1 MSAAAKTVTAANPAT
16 VAAASGTGL
25 APGIAAAVADPARI
39 TTRAIDRVA
48 YASDASHFLLTPSAV
63 VTAADTAEVAAILRA
78 ASAAGAPVTFRSG
91 GTSLSGQASTDG
103 ILVDTRKSFRRIDVL
118 DGGTRVRAQPGATVR
133 AVNAKLARHGH
144 RLGPDP
150 ASEVA
155 CTIGG
160 VVANNS
166 SGMACGIVENTYRT
180 LESMIFVLASGTIVD
195 TADPGANA
203 HLRDAEPELFDG
215 LERLRRRVLS
225 DPESVATIR
234 RQFSMKNTMGYAV
247 NAFLD
252 FETPVDMLAHL
263 IIGSEG
269 TLAFVA
275 EATYVTV
282 PLKSKIA
289 TTLAVFPTL
298 DDAAR
303 ALPALVETRATTLE
317 LMDAAS
323 LRVGQNL
330 ADAPPQILGFEVGA
344 EAALLIEYQ
353 AEEQDALD
361 ELVRPG
367 ARLLA
372 QLALRSPA
380 VLSQDAAQRALAW
393 KLRKGLYTSVAG
405 ARPSGTT
412 ALLEDIVVPVPSLAP
427 TCESLQE
434 LFAQYG
440 YGDSVIFG
448 HAKDGNIHFMLTD
461 RFEGDA
467 AMGRFTGFTEAMVDL
482 VLGAGGNLKAEHG
495 TGRVMAPYVRRQY
508 GDELYEVMRE
518 LKRLCDPRGVLNPG
532 VLIDEDADAHL
543 QNFKHPQPIEA
554 EADRCVEC
562 GYCEPAC
569 PSKDLTLTPRQRIV
583 VRRGIERAEA
593 HGDHALAR
601 ELEKDYDYDGVQTCA
616 VDGMCVTACPVLIN
630 TGQLVK
636 RLRREDQN
644 PVLAAGWTA
653 AAKAWGPVTRAGSV
667 ALTAADRVPVGLVKT
682 ATTVGRAVLGAD
694 TMPAYSADLPGGGL
708 ARGPRAG
715 TIGSGTDAP
724 VAVYLPACVNSMF
737 GAAGDGIGVTE
748 AFARLLDRA
757 GRAGDRA
764 GGHRGDVLQ
773 HAVDLEGL
781 HRGPRCHEGPRGRR
795 RTRGDR
801 RRTPAGPQRRRELHR
816 GVRAHL
822 RGRRPAHH
830 DRGCRGLRRSRGPA
844 AARRVHPRRGLARAA
859 SDVLV
864 HADGSEPGAAAGG
877 GRRRDHDH
885 DARRVGVLRVRRRPG
900 DAASRTDRI
909 GHGRRGGRGAHDR
922 RRGAC
927 VVQPHVRDRHDPG
940 DGRGVPARAR
950 AARGGH
956 PALNGRRAAL
966 AARLDARG
974 PSSGPGREWRP
985 GQRAFLRRS
994 DAFGAPP
1001 AGAWPRT

>member
-1 MSAAAKTVTAANPAT
+1 MTAASTASAALSLSPEI
-16 VAAASGTGL
+16 S
-25 APGIAAAVADPARI
+25 AAVADPSRI
-39 TTRAIDRVA
+39 STRAIDRVA
-48 YASDASHFLLTPSAV
+48 AASDASHFLLTPAAV
-63 VTAADTAEVAAILRA
+63 VTASDTAEVAAILRA
-78 ASAAGAPVTFRSG
+78 ASASGSPVTFRSG

-103 ILVDTRKSFRRIDVL
+103 ILIDTRQAFRRIDVL
-118 DGGTRVRAQPGATVR
+118 DGGRRVRAQPGATVR
-133 AVNAKLARHGH
+133 QVNARLARHGH

-180 LESMIFVLASGTIVD
+180 LQSMVFVLPSGTVID
-195 TADPGANA
+195 TADPAANTR
-203 HLRDAEPELFDG
+203 LKDAEPALFEG
-215 LERLRRRVLS
+215 LERLRRRVLAN
-225 DPESVATIR
+225 PESVATIR
-234 RQFSMKNTMGYAV
+234 RQYAMKNTMGYAV

-252 FETPVDMLAHL
+252 FETPVDVLTHL

-303 ALPALVETRATTLE
+303 ALPALVETGATTLE

-323 LRVGQNL
+323 LRVGQTL
-330 ADAPPQILGFEVGA
+330 ADAPPQILGFDVDA

-353 AEEQDALD
+353 AEEQDELDAL
-361 ELVRPG
+361 VAPG
-367 ARLLA
+367 ERLLA
-372 QLALRSPA
+372 ELTLRAPAL
-380 VLSQDAAQRALAW
+380 LSQNAAERALAW

-412 ALLEDIVVPVPSLAP
+412 ALLEDIVVPVPALAP

-495 TGRVMAPYVRRQY
+495 TGRVMAPYVRRQF

-518 LKRLCDPRGVLNPG
+518 LKRLCDPHGILNPG
-532 VLIDEDADAHL
+532 VLIDEDPDAHL
-543 QNFKHPQPIEA
+543 QNFKHPQPIEV

-562 GYCEPAC
+562 GYCEPVC

-583 VRRGIERAEA
+583 VRRGIERARS
-593 HGDHALAR
+593 HGDDALAR
-601 ELEKDYDYDGVQTCA
+601 ELEDDYDYEGVQTCA

-636 RLRREDQN
+636 RLRRENQN
-644 PVLAAGWTA
+644 PVAAAGWKA
-653 AAKAWGPVTRAGSV
+653 AATAWGPVTRAGSL
-667 ALTAADRVPVGLVKT
+667 ALTVADHVPAGLVKA
-682 ATTVGRAVLGAD
+682 ATSVGRAVLGAD
-694 TMPAYSADLPGGGL
+694 TVPAYSADLPGGGP
-708 ARGPRAG
+708 ARRPRAG
-715 TIGSGTDAP
+715 VIGSGADEP

-737 GAAGDGIGVTE
+737 GAAGDGIGASE
-748 AFARLLDRA
+748 AFVRLLDRA
-757 GRAGDRA
+757 GVRVIVPEGIESLCCSTPWTSKGFTGGREVMAERVRTAVLAASDGGRLPVVSDAASCTEGFAHLFDDTVPDNTVPDDTVPGVGAPARTSPVRTEDAVAFVAREVLPALGDVTPVVDALVLHPTCSSTQMGLDPDLRRLADAVAVSATVPDAWGCCAFAGDR
-764 GGHRGDVLQ
+764 GM
-773 HAVDLEGL
+773 L
-781 HRGPRCHEGPRGRR
+781 HP
-795 RTRGDR
+795 
-801 RRTPAGPQRRRELHR
+801 ELTASATAAEAAE
-816 GVRAHL
+816 VRAMDADAHASCN
-822 RGRRPAHH
+822 RTCEIGMTRATGR
-830 DRGCRGLRRSRGPA
+830 DY
-844 AARRVHPRRGLARAA
+844 
-859 SDVLV
+859 
-864 HADGSEPGAAAGG
+864 
-877 GRRRDHDH
+877 
-885 DARRVGVLRVRRRPG
+885 
-900 DAASRTDRI
+900 
-909 GHGRRGGRGAHDR
+909 
-922 RRGAC
+922 
-927 VVQPHVRDRHDPG
+927 RHILELLEEAT
-940 DGRGVPARAR
+940 R
-950 AARGGH
+950 H
-956 PALNGRRAAL
+956 
-966 AARLDARG
+966 
-974 PSSGPGREWRP
+974 
-985 GQRAFLRRS
+985 
-994 DAFGAPP
+994 
-1001 AGAWPRT
+1001 

>member
-1 MSAAAKTVTAANPAT
+1 VTRVGAATLTAMAP
-16 VAAASGTGL
+16 SGL
-25 APGIAAAVADPARI
+25 APGLIAAVSDSSRI

-78 ASAAGAPVTFRSG
+78 ASTAGSPVTFRSG

-103 ILVDTRKSFRRIDVL
+103 ILIDTRKAFRRIDVL
-118 DGGTRVRAQPGATVR
+118 DGGARVRAQPGATVR
-133 AVNAKLARHGH
+133 QVNARLARHGF

-180 LESMIFVLASGTIVD
+180 LESMVFVLASGTVID
-195 TADPGANA
+195 TSDPGANT
-203 HLRDAEPELFDG
+203 HLQRAEPELFEG
-215 LERLRRRVLS
+215 LERLRRRVQD

-234 RQFSMKNTMGYAV
+234 RMFSMKNTMGYAV

-282 PLKSKIA
+282 PLQSKIA
-289 TTLAVFPTL
+289 TTLAVFATL

-303 ALPALVETRATTLE
+303 ALPALVETKAATLE

-323 LRVGQNL
+323 LRVGQML
-330 ADAPPQILGFEVGA
+330 ADAPPQIRGFEA
-344 EAALLIEYQ
+344 THEAALLIEYQ
-353 AEEQDALD
+353 APDQAGLD
-361 ELVRPG
+361 ELVAPG
-367 ARLLA
+367 SRLLA
-372 QLALRSPA
+372 ELALRSPA
-380 VLSQDAAQRALAW
+380 VLSEDAAERALAW

-412 ALLEDIVVPVPSLAP
+412 ALLEDIVVPVPALAP

-434 LFAQYG
+434 LFARYG

-482 VLGAGGNLKAEHG
+482 VLEAGGNLKAEHG
-495 TGRVMAPYVRRQY
+495 TGRVMAAYVHRQY
-508 GDELYEVMRE
+508 GDELYDVMRT
-518 LKRLCDPRGVLNPG
+518 LKRLCDPRGILGPG
-532 VLIDEDADAHL
+532 VLIDEDPDAHL
-543 QNFKHPQPIEA
+543 QNFKHPQPIEV

-583 VRRGIERAEA
+583 VRRGIERARS
-593 HGDHALAR
+593 HGDESLAR

-616 VDGMCVTACPVLIN
+616 VDGMCATACPVLIN
-630 TGQLVK
+630 TGDLVK
-636 RLRREDQN
+636 RLRREGQN
-644 PVLAAGWTA
+644 PVIAAGWKT

-667 ALTAADRVPVGLVKT
+667 ALTTADRVPVGLVKA
-682 ATTVGRAVLGAD
+682 ATTVGRAVLGAEV
-694 TMPAYSADLPGGGL
+694 MPEYSAELPGGGF

-715 TIGSGTDAP
+715 TVGSGADEP

-737 GAAGDGIGVTE
+737 GAAGDGIGATE

-757 GRAGDRA
+757 GVRVVVPDGIEALCCSTPWTSKGYSGGRTVMADRVVAAVLEASDGGRLPVISDAASCTEGFAHIFEDAGVHVRTEDAVAFVARAVLPALGPITPLVDSLVLHPTCSSTQMGLNPALQQVADAVAASTTTPDAWGCCAFAGDR
-764 GGHRGDVLQ
+764 GM
-773 HAVDLEGL
+773 L
-781 HRGPRCHEGPRGRR
+781 HPELTASATAAEAAEV
-795 RTRGDR
+795 RT
-801 RRTPAGPQRRRELHR
+801 
-816 GVRAHL
+816 
-822 RGRRPAHH
+822 
-830 DRGCRGLRRSRGPA
+830 
-844 AARRVHPRRGLARAA
+844 
-859 SDVLV
+859 
-864 HADGSEPGAAAGG
+864 
-877 GRRRDHDH
+877 
-885 DARRVGVLRVRRRPG
+885 
-900 DAASRTDRI
+900 
-909 GHGRRGGRGAHDR
+909 
-922 RRGAC
+922 
-927 VVQPHVRDRHDPG
+927 
-940 DGRGVPARAR
+940 
-950 AARGGH
+950 
-956 PALNGRRAAL
+956 
-966 AARLDARG
+966 LDADAHASCNRTCEIG
-974 PSSGPGREWRP
+974 MT
-985 GQRAFLRRS
+985 RATGEDYRHILELLEEATRR
-994 DAFGAPP
+994 
-1001 AGAWPRT
+1001 

>member
-1 MSAAAKTVTAANPAT
+1 VTLVTADQTASSAAV
-16 VAAASGTGL
+16 
-25 APGIAAAVADPARI
+25 APGIAAAVADPSRI
-39 TTRAIDRVA
+39 STRAIDRVA
-48 YASDASHFLLTPSAV
+48 YASDASHFLLTPRAV

-78 ASAAGAPVTFRSG
+78 ASEAGTPVTFRSG
-91 GTSLSGQASTDG
+91 GTSLSGQASTEG
-103 ILVDTRKSFRRIDVL
+103 ILIDTRKAFRRIDVL

-180 LESMIFVLASGTIVD
+180 LESLIFVLPSGTIVD
-195 TADPGANA
+195 TADPGANT
-203 HLRDAEPELFDG
+203 HLKDAEPELFDG
-215 LERLRRRVLS
+215 LERLQRRVRGN
-225 DPESVATIR
+225 PESVATIR

-252 FETPVDMLAHL
+252 FETPVDLLAHL
-263 IIGSEG
+263 IVGSEG

-323 LRVGQNL
+323 LRVGQSF

-367 ARLLA
+367 ARLLE

-427 TCESLQE
+427 TCESLQD

-440 YGDSVIFG
+440 YRDSVIFG

-467 AMGRFTGFTEAMVDL
+467 AMGRFTGFTDAMVDL

-532 VLIDEDADAHL
+532 VLIDEDPDAHL
-543 QNFKHPQPIEA
+543 QHFKHPQPIEI

-601 ELEKDYDYDGVQTCA
+601 ELEKDYDYEGVETCA

-644 PVLAAGWTA
+644 PVLAAGWKA
-653 AAKAWGPVTRAGSV
+653 AAKAWGPATRAGSV
-667 ALTAADRVPVGLVKT
+667 ALTTADRVPVGLVKA

-694 TMPAYSADLPGGGL
+694 TLPAYSADLPGGGL
-708 ARGPRAG
+708 ARAPRTGA
-715 TIGSGTDAP
+715 IGSGTDEP

-737 GAAGDGIGVTE
+737 GAAGAGIGVTE

-757 GRAGDRA
+757 GVRVIVPDGIEAMCCSTPWTSKGYTAGRDVMADRVVAAVREATDGGRLPVVSDAASCTEGFAHIFDDAGIPVRTEDAVAFVSRVVLPALGEVTPVVDSLVLHPTCSSTQMGLNPDLQRVADAVATTTTTPDAWGCCAFAGDRGMLHPELTA
-764 GGHRGDVLQ
+764 SATAAEAAEVFTIGAEAHASCNRTCEIGMTRATGKDYRHVLEL
-773 HAVDLEGL
+773 LE
-781 HRGPRCHEGPRGRR
+781 EA
-795 RTRGDR
+795 TR
-801 RRTPAGPQRRRELHR
+801 P
-816 GVRAHL
+816 
-822 RGRRPAHH
+822 
-830 DRGCRGLRRSRGPA
+830 
-844 AARRVHPRRGLARAA
+844 
-859 SDVLV
+859 
-864 HADGSEPGAAAGG
+864 
-877 GRRRDHDH
+877 
-885 DARRVGVLRVRRRPG
+885 
-900 DAASRTDRI
+900 
-909 GHGRRGGRGAHDR
+909 
-922 RRGAC
+922 
-927 VVQPHVRDRHDPG
+927 
-940 DGRGVPARAR
+940 
-950 AARGGH
+950 
-956 PALNGRRAAL
+956 
-966 AARLDARG
+966 
-974 PSSGPGREWRP
+974 
-985 GQRAFLRRS
+985 
-994 DAFGAPP
+994 
-1001 AGAWPRT
+1001 